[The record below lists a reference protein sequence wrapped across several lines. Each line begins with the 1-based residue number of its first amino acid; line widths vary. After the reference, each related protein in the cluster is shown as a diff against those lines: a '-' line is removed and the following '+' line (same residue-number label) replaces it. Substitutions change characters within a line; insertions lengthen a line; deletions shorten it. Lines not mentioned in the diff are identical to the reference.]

1 MLVALCLL
9 ATAVAGYRAYT
20 GLRLAGLLRELY
32 SGDEFAERDAVM
44 GLAQLGRPAM
54 DALVAAI
61 RSGYPRVQP
70 LAAEALGRIGP
81 ASTARIIEELEAP
94 QRGDGWFWDALAHNG
109 RSAVPYLTSQLQS
122 RDGQDRMRAARA
134 LSVIGFA
141 AEDAHAALA
150 RAATTDADRGVRR
163 EAAHTLYRIGKEG
176 ERELDRASR
185 MPLDPVVVEDLRK
198 AQYSS
203 GLLEKASCLQ
213 GTLPPPD
220 PPYVVEV
227 RRKAARDARALV
239 VSAAVSVVLL
249 SLAAALSIPTRRTQA
264 RAPREPR

>member
-1 MLVALCLL
+1 MLVALCLV

-20 GLRLAGLLRELY
+20 GLRLAGLLRELH

-54 DALVAAI
+54 DVVVAAI
-61 RSGYPRVQP
+61 RSGYQRVEP
-70 LAAEALGRIGP
+70 LAAEALGRMGR
-81 ASTARIIEELEAP
+81 ASTARITQELEAP

-122 RDGQDRMRAARA
+122 RDSGDRMMAAYSLSMIGSAAQDAREVLVAVATTDTDRAARREAARA
-134 LSVIGFA
+134 L
-141 AEDAHAALA
+141 
-150 RAATTDADRGVRR
+150 
-163 EAAHTLYRIGKEG
+163 YRLGDEGK
-176 ERELDRASR
+176 RELDRASR
-185 MPLDPVVVEDLRK
+185 MARDPAAAEDLRDAPDPSWLLGK
-198 AQYSS
+198 AQ
-203 GLLEKASCLQ
+203 CLQ

-239 VSAAVSVVLL
+239 VSAAASVVLL
-249 SLAAALSIPTRRTQA
+249 LLAAALSIPTRRTQA